1 MNNLFW
7 GLFNHLESDSDSFQH
22 WNDPIKLPDT
32 VRGMIQH
39 TAAGSSLPAPEAP
52 HPESDGLCG
61 AIMPVRI
68 NAGSQRGDIGAGFS
82 LFGSSSRPPRD
93 GLGYSTDSYR
103 TIGAEFSPFGSA
115 SRPPPDGLGYS
126 TDSYRAIGAEFSP
139 FGSASRPPP
148 DGLGYSTDPYR
159 ADSPDAMDPRVVQ
172 RLMGSRGPKDR
183 KKSPLSPALPARMFC
198 SFCRNNGESE
208 FVCTSHWLK
217 NQVGDVLCPY
227 LRQYVCPLCGA
238 TGAKAHTKRF
248 CPMVDRE
255 YDSVYKK
262 CRR

>member
-1 MNNLFW
+1 MNDLFW
-7 GLFNHLESDSDSFQH
+7 GLFNHLKSDRDSFQH
-22 WNDPIKLPDT
+22 WNDDIKRPDT
-32 VRGMIQH
+32 VREMIQH
-39 TAAGSSLPAPEAP
+39 TAAGSSLPALEAP
-52 HPESDGLCG
+52 HPKSDGLCG
-61 AIMPVRI
+61 AIMPVCI
-68 NAGSQRGDIGAGFS
+68 NAGSQRGDIRAGFS
-82 LFGSSSRPPRD
+82 L
-93 GLGYSTDSYR
+93 
-103 TIGAEFSPFGSA
+103 FGSA

-126 TDSYRAIGAEFSP
+126 TDSYRAIETGFSL

-172 RLMGSRGPKDR
+172 RPMGSRGPKDR
-183 KKSPLSPALPARMFC
+183 NKSSHLKTKTSPLSSALPARMSC
-198 SFCRNNGESE
+198 SFCRHNGESE
-208 FVCTSHWLK
+208 LVCTSHWLK

-238 TGAKAHTKRF
+238 TGAKAHTKSF
-248 CPMVDRE
+248 CPMVDGA